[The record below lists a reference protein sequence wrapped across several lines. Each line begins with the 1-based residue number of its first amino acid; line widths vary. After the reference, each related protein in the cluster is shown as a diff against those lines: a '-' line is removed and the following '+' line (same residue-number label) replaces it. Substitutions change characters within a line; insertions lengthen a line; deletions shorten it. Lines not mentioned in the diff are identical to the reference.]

1 MLYVWLF
8 KKDLLHGKNNPL
20 LQAGSEGDLPHLSC
34 SLVAHQHMDI
44 SKEKT
49 ESTLI
54 LSFLHNFQ
62 TPYMMMTTTTLTTSL
77 KSRLYEATRTL
88 LHVRVIRHT
97 FCCLSF
103 PCLKNKELLLYN

>member
-8 KKDLLHGKNNPL
+8 KKGLLNSKNNPL

-62 TPYMMMTTTTLTTSL
+62 IPYMMVTTKTMTTSL
-77 KSRLYEATRTL
+77 KSILKGCTRPLGLVYRQVPRKPL
-88 LHVRVIRHT
+88 LVGGDESAQFI
-97 FCCLSF
+97 
-103 PCLKNKELLLYN
+103 NNQI